1 MNSKQKTG
9 MGAQERKKQDVR
21 EGQAHIE
28 RRNKPRQHPGRL
40 FITQY
45 SAKKEVGEGLAC
57 QGIKLLVLMTLGMP
71 VHQTPDLAR
80 PSLKPLF

>member
-9 MGAQERKKQDVR
+9 MSAQERKKQDVR

-28 RRNKPRQHPGRL
+28 RGNKPRQHPGRL

-45 SAKKEVGEGLAC
+45 SAKKEPGEGLAC
-57 QGIKLLVLMTLGMP
+57 
-71 VHQTPDLAR
+71 
-80 PSLKPLF
+80 